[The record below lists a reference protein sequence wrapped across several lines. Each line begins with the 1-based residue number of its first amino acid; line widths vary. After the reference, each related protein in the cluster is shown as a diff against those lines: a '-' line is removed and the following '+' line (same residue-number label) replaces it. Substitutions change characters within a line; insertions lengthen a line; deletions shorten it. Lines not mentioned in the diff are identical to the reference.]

1 MTEKFIIYGLIAISV
16 GLALSY
22 LKSATAPQ
30 VSSADSGQLFL
41 RMNKFYG
48 IISIIGIFL
57 GILISTMIV
66 ITDEPFIIAA
76 ITLLIFLGS
85 GIPLFLLYKNHYLKF
100 ANRIIEVKNYLG
112 RQQSILWIDIQ
123 NISFNH
129 FSGLLT
135 ISDKQGSKIK
145 IHQHVVGL
153 STFVKTMEEKTNW
166 TAEKLRLPIKG

>member
-66 ITDEPFIIAA
+66 ITDEPFIIDRK
-76 ITLLIFLGS
+76 S
-85 GIPLFLLYKNHYLKF
+85 
-100 ANRIIEVKNYLG
+100 
-112 RQQSILWIDIQ
+112 
-123 NISFNH
+123 
-129 FSGLLT
+129 
-135 ISDKQGSKIK
+135 
-145 IHQHVVGL
+145 VV
-153 STFVKTMEEKTNW
+153 
-166 TAEKLRLPIKG
+166 